1 MKLRIKGNSIRIRLT
16 KSEVN
21 QFAKDGYIEEHTL
34 LPNGKL
40 SYVVK
45 KDATV
50 NELSADLSK
59 QTVVML
65 MPEHDATNWVQTER
79 VGYENNMILPGGEK
93 LYLLIEKD
101 FKCLDN
107 TNEDQSDMYDNPLAE
122 FHK

>member
-1 MKLRIKGNSIRIRLT
+1 
-16 KSEVN
+16 
-21 QFAKDGYIEEHTL
+21 
-34 LPNGKL
+34 
-40 SYVVK
+40 
-45 KDATV
+45 
-50 NELSADLSK
+50 
-59 QTVVML
+59 ML

-79 VGYENNMILPGGEK
+79 VGYENNITLRGGEK

>member
-16 KSEVN
+16 KSEVD

-40 SYVVK
+40 SYAVK
-45 KDATV
+45 KDSTA
-50 NELSADLSK
+50 NELSAIISN
-59 QTVVML
+59 QTVLML
-65 MPEHDATNWVQTER
+65 MPELDATNWVQTER
-79 VGYENNMILPGGEK
+79 VGYENNLTLPGGEK